1 MQLRPYQ
8 QEAVEAVYNHLREK
22 KNNPCVVLP
31 TGTGKSLVI
40 GQIAKDAVTLWNGR
54 VLILAHVKEL
64 LEQNADKIRKLCPEV
79 PIGIFSAGL
88 NSRNTEE
95 PVIVAGIQSVYNKSG
110 LLGKFDLI
118 IVDERSF

>member
-64 LEQNADKIRKLCPEV
+64 LEQNADKIKKLCPEV